1 MAEEK
6 EEVKDAEEEQTP
18 PKKSKLKLIIIA
30 VVVVLIGVG
39 GFVGYSMYKKGKA
52 TKAEAKK
59 GQQVSIIC
67 PLKSF
72 VVNLLDKRGVG
83 KRYLKVTIELE
94 VGKEEHKL
102 LIENHNPQLRD
113 TVLLLLSS
121 QTLKEINTMEG
132 KLELKQALLTR
143 MKQILGDGV
152 VHRIYFTEFVV
163 Q

>member
-6 EEVKDAEEEQTP
+6 EEIKNAENKEE
-18 PKKSKLKLIIIA
+18 PKKSKLKIIIIS
-30 VVVVLIGVG
+30 VVVLIVG
-39 GFVGYSMYKKGKA
+39 AAGIYGYSMYKNGK
-52 TKAEAKK
+52 KDKDEVKK
-59 GQQVSIIC
+59 VEKVTVIC

-72 VVNLLDKRGVG
+72 VVNLLDKTGVG
-83 KRYLKVTIELE
+83 KRYLKVTMQLEL
-94 VGKEEHKL
+94 GKEEDKI

-132 KLELKQALLTR
+132 KIGLKQALLTR
-143 MKQILGDGV
+143 MKQILGDDV
-152 VHRIYFTEFVV
+152 IRRIYFTEFVV

>member
-1 MAEEK
+1 MAEDK
-6 EEVKDAEEEQTP
+6 EEVKDAEEKEA
-18 PKKSKLKLIIIA
+18 PKKSMLKLIIVG
-30 VVVVLIGVG
+30 VVVLLIGVG
-39 GFVGYSMYKKGKA
+39 GFFGYSKYKKSKEK
-52 TKAEAKK
+52 KAEANKTEK
-59 GQQVSIIC
+59 LSIIC

-83 KRYLKVTIELE
+83 KRYLKVTIQLE
-94 VGKEEHKL
+94 VEREEHKV
-102 LIENHNPQLRD
+102 LIDNNIPQLRD
-113 TVLLLLSS
+113 TILLLLSS

-152 VHRIYFTEFVV
+152 VRRIYFTEFVV